1 MEEVTLLDLSKELG
15 VTKAAINQKLTKE
28 DKEKYL
34 VKVGNKY
41 IVNELG
47 LKAIRSMFDNK
58 KTAKKTSKNEKQNEK
73 QNEKLLDSIMQS
85 NNEQLKEKDKQIAKL
100 QSLLD
105 QQQQLSL
112 NDKKR
117 IETLERQL
125 VLEPQKEVKED
136 NEETR
141 RAIFEKDERIKELE
155 LQVEE
160 DERINAEL
168 YEAWEKLSKKKW
180 YQFWKK

>member
-1 MEEVTLLDLSKELG
+1 MEDITLLDLANEIG
-15 VTKAAINQKLTKE
+15 VTKSAINQKLTKE

-41 IVNELG
+41 VVNEVG
-47 LKAIRSMFDNK
+47 VKAIKGMFNSKNTPK
-58 KTAKKTSKNEKQNEK
+58 KTASKND
-73 QNEKLLDSIMQS
+73 KLIDSLMQS

-125 VLEPQKEVKED
+125 VLEPPKEVKED

-141 RAIFEKDERIKELE
+141 RAIFERDERIKELE

-168 YEAWEKLSKKKW
+168 YEAWEKLNRKKW